1 MCFTLS
7 IQVEKNRLE
16 KLLNARFKSDFNF
29 DPVYFASAFDFPI
42 VPVKT
47 IENPNYLLPMQW
59 GLIPE
64 WTKNSNEALQIRSKT
79 LNARFESLLEKPSFR
94 NSAKSNRCIVPAT
107 GFFEWQHIGG
117 KKIPWY
123 IGLSNNEIM
132 HLAGIYSTWTN
143 TETGELVDT
152 FSIIT
157 LPANPLLEKIHNT
170 KKRMPAILKPTE
182 AEKWLD
188 PKLNP
193 NNYHE
198 VIKPIEQ
205 EYLKAYAVSP
215 IVSNPRAN
223 RNVPEVIKP
232 YSYPEQQSLF

>member
-16 KLLNARFKSDFNF
+16 KLLNARFKGDFNF
-29 DPVYFASAFDFPI
+29 NPVYFVSAFDFPI

-64 WTKNSNEALQIRSKT
+64 WTKNSNEAIQIRSKT

-94 NSAKSNRCIVPAT
+94 KSVSKRCIVPAT

-117 KKIPWY
+117 KKIPWF
-123 IGLSNNEIM
+123 ITLHHEDVM
-132 HLAGIYSTWTN
+132 QLAGIYSSWTN
-143 TETGELVDT
+143 TITGEITNT

-157 LPANPLLEKIHNT
+157 IPANPLLEKIHNT
-170 KKRMPAILKPTE
+170 KKRMPAILKPNS
-182 AEKWLD
+182 ANMWLD
-188 PKLNP
+188 QNLETTSFS
-193 NNYHE
+193 E
-198 VIKPIEQ
+198 VIEPIDSG
-205 EYLKAYAVSP
+205 YLNAYTVSP
-215 IVSNPRAN
+215 MVSNPKIN
-223 RNVPEVIKP
+223 RNVPEVLMP